1 MRCKS
6 SLSFCLQ
13 TINSV
18 FKVKAYTF
26 TTNTLPPF
34 CVETNHF
41 KRLTQIARSE

>member
-1 MRCKS
+1 MRFKS

-26 TTNTLPPF
+26 ITNTLPPF

-41 KRLTQIARSE
+41 TGLTQIARSE